1 MTATVD
7 WAPKAQALAA
17 DLRAKN
23 AIRSDT
29 VAHAIQA
36 VPRHLFIKGHYATGH
51 HTPVDPAQ
59 PTDELLDLAYADRGI
74 MTHTPAD
81 GAGGFSST
89 SQPSIVA
96 KMLEAAHLQPGMR
109 VLEVGAGTGWNAALI
124 AHITGAQTHTVEA
137 SPLVAA
143 EAREALARAGAERV
157 TVHTGDGYL
166 GHPDSGPFDLVIVT
180 CGIAGISP
188 AWLDQLSP
196 TGTILAPI
204 AHGGLHPLTRIIT
217 TEGSP
222 TGQLVAN
229 ADFMT
234 ATGPLYAGATP
245 PPATRG
251 QHFATPDPAAA
262 RTGAVPADLDP
273 RGSYVDLW
281 MHLAAHQAG
290 TTCAGVKD
298 TSDYTGCAVVDGDA
312 AVFVQPG
319 GLHLTPGSEP
329 ELLADQVQQHVSEWD
344 HNGRPGLTA
353 WRCSLVP
360 AGDTGHPLL
369 APAYWRLATGS
380 SPAPERM

>member
-1 MTATVD
+1 MTPTVD
-7 WAPKAQALAA
+7 WAPRAQALAA

-23 AIRSDT
+23 AIRSDA
-29 VAHAIQA
+29 VAHAIEA

-51 HTPVDPAQ
+51 HTAVDPAQ

-81 GAGGFSST
+81 DADGFSST

-96 KMLEAAHLQPGMR
+96 KMLEAARLRPGMR

-124 AHITGAQTHTVEA
+124 AHITSAQTNTVEA

-143 EAREALARAGAERV
+143 EAREALARAGAQRV

-166 GHPDSGPFDLVIVT
+166 GHRDSGPYDLIIVT
-180 CGIAGISP
+180 CGITGISL

-196 TGTILAPI
+196 HGTILAPI

-217 TEGSP
+217 SEGGP
-222 TGQLVAN
+222 TGQLVAS

-234 ATGPLYAGATP
+234 ATGPLYSGATP
-245 PPATRG
+245 SPATCG
-251 QHFATPDPAAA
+251 QHFATPDPAVS
-262 RTGAVPADLDP
+262 RIGVVPADLDP

-281 MHLAAHQAG
+281 MHLAARQAG
-290 TTCAGVKD
+290 TTCAGAKD
-298 TSDYTGCAVVDGDA
+298 TSDYTGCAVVDDA
-312 AVFVQPG
+312 SAVFVQPG
-319 GLHLTPGSEP
+319 GLHLTPGPEA

-344 HNGRPGLTA
+344 HNGRPELTA
-353 WRCSLVP
+353 WQCSLVP
-360 AGDTGHPLL
+360 AGDTDHPLL

-380 SPAPERM
+380 DPAHEHM